1 MRLIRRCA
9 RRGKAVEDRL
19 TLLNPRC
26 TGALGEHPTG
36 QKYQIAVRSGFGF
49 CSSAPRRRAVGITRA
64 RRYIP
69 SWLICVRGP
78 GCSILA
84 AAHVHSPCKNNF
96 GIAVHMDDA
105 TYGTGF
111 ASFVEQLPAGS
122 ANKTTSTPQHRCS
135 GGRQDLLQL
144 EGRPWAGG
152 HDLPGMTN
160 ENFTILDE

>member
-1 MRLIRRCA
+1 VLCVFAPSSQRY
-9 RRGKAVEDRL
+9 GAVVI
-19 TLLNPRC
+19 
-26 TGALGEHPTG
+26 TG
-36 QKYQIAVRSGFGF
+36 V
-49 CSSAPRRRAVGITRA
+49 
-64 RRYIP
+64 RRYTP

-84 AAHVHSPCKNNF
+84 AAHVHSPCKNNC

-111 ASFVEQLPAGS
+111 ASFVEQLAAGS

-144 EGRPWAGG
+144 EGRPWAGV